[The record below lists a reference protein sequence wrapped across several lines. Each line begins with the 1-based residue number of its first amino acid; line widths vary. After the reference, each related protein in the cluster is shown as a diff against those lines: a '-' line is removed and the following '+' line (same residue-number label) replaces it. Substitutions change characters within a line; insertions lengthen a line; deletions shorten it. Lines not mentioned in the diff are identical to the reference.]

1 MGAGCNIAP
10 RRDRQQ
16 GFTLI
21 EIAVVLLIITFLL
34 GSLLVPLTAQVE
46 QRGVSETEKRLAE
59 IKEALVGY
67 AIATGHLPCPAVSA
81 TNGAED
87 RDSSG
92 CRVISGVTKRTGFL
106 PWVTLGVPKADA
118 WSNLFRYSVDPEFAL
133 DTQILIGEKGDIV
146 IWTRNAAGAEVAL
159 TNSAAPEIP
168 VVVLSHGPNGFGATS
183 DIGITR
189 ATPSPWTTGDEHHNA
204 TSAAGVK
211 FYSRIRG
218 ENTGATGGRFDDMVV
233 WISPNVL
240 ISRMVE
246 AGRY

>member
-34 GSLLVPLTAQVE
+34 GSLLVPLTTQVE

-59 IKEALVGY
+59 IKEALIGY

-81 TNGAED
+81 SDGSED
-87 RDSSG
+87 RSAG
-92 CRVISGVTKRTGFL
+92 ACAKRVGFL

-118 WSNLFRYSVDPEFAL
+118 WSNLFRYSVDPDFAL
-133 DTQILIGEKGDIV
+133 DTQILIAEKGDIV

-183 DIGITR
+183 DIGIAR
-189 ATPSPWTTGDEHHNA
+189 ATPSPWSGDEHHNA